1 MENLESLE
9 SETPLTTPD
18 DTSHD
23 DSFES
28 VGGSDGQP
36 TSPSPTV
43 GHSSTTVAVK
53 VGQSDIPVES
63 ETTLDLRN
71 RTRTP
76 EHILVTS
83 EVSQIFGEA
92 QFPRSQRSIERYC
105 HSGKLDAY
113 FDPNTKHY
121 WITRES
127 VDHFIDTLKK
137 DQKISDS
144 LSASRRV
151 DDGKTDGQPPSMSA
165 TDGQGQSTASG
176 TVGQSTSDEASSDRD
191 RASSGNKTEI
201 KKLKA
206 IIDDKDSE
214 IRDLKITNKVKDGF
228 IAKMGEQFSG
238 LMDRITNANK
248 RVGELENENSR
259 LRELP
264 AAQSTESRDPI
275 GGTD

>member
-127 VDHFIDTLKK
+127 VDRFIASLKK
-137 DQKISDS
+137 DQKISNS

-151 DDGKTDGQPPSMSA
+151 DGGRTDGQPPSMSA
-165 TDGQGQSTASG
+165 SDGQGQA
-176 TVGQSTSDEASSDRD
+176 TVSDPGGQPTSDEASSDRD
-191 RASSGNKTEI
+191 GASSGTKTEI

-248 RVGELENENSR
+248 RVGELQNENSR